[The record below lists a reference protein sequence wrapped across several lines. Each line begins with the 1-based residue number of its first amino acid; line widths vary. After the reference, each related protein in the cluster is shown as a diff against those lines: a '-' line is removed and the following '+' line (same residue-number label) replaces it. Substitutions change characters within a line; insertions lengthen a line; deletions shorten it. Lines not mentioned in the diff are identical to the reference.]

1 MYIMLGNTVYFL
13 TQTHSVFLRF
23 LNFCS
28 PPMRYLLTHSQN
40 WSAVSPVLEI
50 EDVLSESQWVVTEM
64 LGELTEEE
72 EFKVNRKL
80 SQ

>member
-1 MYIMLGNTVYFL
+1 
-13 TQTHSVFLRF
+13 
-23 LNFCS
+23 
-28 PPMRYLLTHSQN
+28 MRYLLTHSQN